1 MLMNDTVAESVRSL
15 PVFVKRLREVTMQ
28 SDSQLVL
35 AVCQELVEYA
45 RTTGQVPDPAA
56 TKELLELL
64 RGSRHFEAL
73 SLLADALIRMGRDEL
88 IVSRQYVQG
97 LIDQG
102 LLIAAREVLG
112 DVIRRAADDPNEDS
126 EARGL
131 MGRVN
136 KQIYVDA
143 RGRPSD
149 LARGALFQA
158 ITCYREV
165 YDKDPYKNLWHGV
178 NLLALMHRARADG
191 ITVTGLS
198 DSGALA
204 NAIIEAVR
212 NPQGRAVGAWD
223 YGSAA
228 EACIALG
235 DWDAATRW
243 LEQYVAD
250 QATDRFALA
259 GTLRQLTEVWR
270 FTAETPE
277 AGQLVVAL
285 RGALLKSRDGRL
297 ELTPSQLQHT
307 AAALDNP
314 GPRLERVLGTVG
326 LQTMTW
332 LRTAMERAR
341 SVALIRG
348 PGGRGI
354 GTGFLVRG
362 GDLHP
367 ALGEELVV
375 VTNAHVVSELQDD
388 GGIEPDQAVITFEA
402 KNGTSGTQAYY
413 RVQKLLWGSAKQH
426 LDTSLLQLDPTVQG
440 IAPCPIAKSL
450 PPLNNDQRVYI
461 IGHPQ
466 GGELSFSLQDNEL
479 LDHEGPPAGT
489 PGQPERCLI
498 HYRAPTEPGSSG
510 SPVFN
515 EAPDW
520 QVIGLHHA
528 GGEYVRKLNGQ
539 SGTYAANE
547 AIWIQSIAKAM
558 AESFT
563 V

>member
-1 MLMNDTVAESVRSL
+1 VR
-15 PVFVKRLREVTMQ
+15 FR
-28 SDSQLVL
+28 
-35 AVCQELVEYA
+35 
-45 RTTGQVPDPAA
+45 
-56 TKELLELL
+56 
-64 RGSRHFEAL
+64 
-73 SLLADALIRMGRDEL
+73 
-88 IVSRQYVQG
+88 
-97 LIDQG
+97 
-102 LLIAAREVLG
+102 
-112 DVIRRAADDPNEDS
+112 
-126 EARGL
+126 
-131 MGRVN
+131 
-136 KQIYVDA
+136 
-143 RGRPSD
+143 
-149 LARGALFQA
+149 
-158 ITCYREV
+158 
-165 YDKDPYKNLWHGV
+165 
-178 NLLALMHRARADG
+178 
-191 ITVTGLS
+191 
-198 DSGALA
+198 ALA

-212 NPQGRAVGAWD
+212 NPQGRTVGAWD

-235 DWDAATRW
+235 DWDAATHW

-250 QATDRFALA
+250 QSTDRFALA

-332 LRTAMERAR
+332 LRTGMERAR

-367 ALGEELVV
+367 ALGGELVV
-375 VTNAHVVSELQDD
+375 VTNAHVISELQDD
-388 GGIEPDQAVITFEA
+388 GGIEPDQALITFEA
-402 KNGTSGTQAYY
+402 QNGTSETQAFY

-426 LDTSLLQLDPTVQG
+426 LDTSLLRLDPTGQG

-479 LDHEGPPAGT
+479 LDHEGPPAGA
-489 PGQPERCLI
+489 PSQPERCLI

-558 AESFT
+558 ADGFSG
-563 V
+563 

>member
-1 MLMNDTVAESVRSL
+1 MNETAAETVRSL
-15 PVFVKRLREVTMQ
+15 PVFIKRLGEVAKQ

-35 AVCQELVEYA
+35 AACQDLVEYA
-45 RTTGQVPDPAA
+45 RTTGQVPDLAA
-56 TKELLELL
+56 TAELLELL

-73 SLLADALIRMGRDEL
+73 SVLADAPIRMGRDEL
-88 IVSRQYVQG
+88 VVSRQYAQG

-102 LLIAAREVLG
+102 FLIAAREVLG
-112 DVIRRAADDPNEDS
+112 GVIRRATDDPS
-126 EARGL
+126 EYSETRGL

-149 LARGALFQA
+149 LARRALRQA
-158 ITCYREV
+158 IASYREV
-165 YDKDPYKNLWHGV
+165 YDEDPQKHLWHGV
-178 NLLALMHRARADG
+178 NVIALMHRARADG
-191 ITVTGLS
+191 ITIKGLPNP
-198 DSGALA
+198 AVLA
-204 NAIIEAVR
+204 TTIVEAVR
-212 NPQGRAVGAWD
+212 NPQGRTVKAWD

-243 LEQYVAD
+243 LEQYIAD
-250 QATDRFALA
+250 QSTDRFALA
-259 GTLRQLTEVWR
+259 ATLRQLTEVWR

-285 RGALLKSRDGRL
+285 SGALLKSRDGRL
-297 ELTPSQLQHT
+297 ELTARQLQHT

-326 LQTMTW
+326 LQTITW
-332 LRTAMERAR
+332 LRAGMERAR

-367 ALGEELVV
+367 ALGDELVV

-388 GGIEPDQAVITFEA
+388 GGIEPDQALITFDA
-402 KNGTSGTQAYY
+402 QNGTAGTHAYY
-413 RVQKLLWGSAKQH
+413 RVQKLLWGSPKQH
-426 LDTSLLQLDPTVQG
+426 LDTSLLRLDPTVQG
-440 IAPCPIAKSL
+440 IAPCPIARSL

-479 LDHEGPPAGT
+479 LDHEGPPAGA
-489 PGQPERCLI
+489 PSQPERCLI

>member
-1 MLMNDTVAESVRSL
+1 MNETAVESLRSL
-15 PVFVKRLREVTMQ
+15 PVFIKQLREVAKQ
-28 SDSQLVL
+28 SDSQLAL
-35 AVCQELVEYA
+35 AACQDVVEYA

-56 TKELLELL
+56 TWELLELL

-73 SLLADALIRMGRDEL
+73 SVLADALIRMGREEL
-88 IVSRQYVQG
+88 IVSRQYAQG

-112 DVIRRAADDPNEDS
+112 GVIRRAADDPSEHA

-131 MGRVN
+131 LGRVN

-149 LARGALFQA
+149 LARRALRQA
-158 ITCYREV
+158 IACYREV
-165 YDKDPYKNLWHGV
+165 YDEDPQKHLWHGV

-191 ITVTGLS
+191 ITVKGLP
-198 DSGALA
+198 DSGILA
-204 NAIIEAVR
+204 GAIVEAVR
-212 NPQGRAVGAWD
+212 NPQGRTVETWD

-235 DWDAATRW
+235 DWDAATHW
-243 LEQYVAD
+243 LERYIQH
-250 QATDRFALA
+250 QSTDSFALA

-270 FTAETPE
+270 FTADTPE

-285 RGALLKSRDGRL
+285 SGALLRSRDGRL
-297 ELTPSQLQHT
+297 ELTPGQLQRT

-326 LQTMTW
+326 LQTITW
-332 LRTAMERAR
+332 LRAGMERAR

-354 GTGFLVRG
+354 GTGFLVCG

-367 ALGEELVV
+367 ALGDELVV

-388 GGIEPDQAVITFEA
+388 GGIEPDQALITFDA
-402 KNGTSGTQAYY
+402 QNGTTGTQAYY
-413 RVQKLLWGSAKQH
+413 RVQKLLWGSPKQH
-426 LDTSLLQLDPTVQG
+426 LDTSLLRLDPSVQG
-440 IAPCPIAKSL
+440 ITPCPIAKSL
-450 PPLNNDQRVYI
+450 PPPNNDHRVYI
-461 IGHPQ
+461 IGHPK

-479 LDHEGPPAGT
+479 LDHEGPPAGA
-489 PGQPERCLI
+489 PRQPERCLI

-558 AESFT
+558 ADGFNA
-563 V
+563 

>member
-1 MLMNDTVAESVRSL
+1 MSETAAESVRGL
-15 PVFVKRLREVTMQ
+15 PVFIKRLCEVAKQ

-35 AVCQELVEYA
+35 AACQELVDYA
-45 RTTGQVPDPAA
+45 RTTGQVPDLAA

-102 LLIAAREVLG
+102 LLIAARKVLG

-149 LARGALFQA
+149 LAREALFQA

-165 YDKDPYKNLWHGV
+165 YDKDPHKNLWHGV

-212 NPQGRAVGAWD
+212 NPQGRTVGAWD

-235 DWDAATRW
+235 DWDAATHW

-250 QATDRFALA
+250 QSTDRFALA

-332 LRTAMERAR
+332 LRTGMERAR

-354 GTGFLVRG
+354 GAGFLVRG

-367 ALGEELVV
+367 ALGGELVV
-375 VTNAHVVSELQDD
+375 VTNAHVISELQDD
-388 GGIEPDQAVITFEA
+388 GGIEPDQALITFEA
-402 KNGTSGTQAYY
+402 QNGTSETQAFY

-426 LDTSLLQLDPTVQG
+426 LDTSLLRLDPAVQG

-450 PPLNNDQRVYI
+450 PPLNHDQRVYI

-479 LDHEGPPAGT
+479 LDHEGPPAGA
-489 PGQPERCLI
+489 PSQPERCLI

-510 SPVFN
+510 SPVFD

>member
-1 MLMNDTVAESVRSL
+1 MNETAGETVRSL
-15 PVFVKRLREVTMQ
+15 PVFIKRLGEVAKQ

-35 AVCQELVEYA
+35 AACQDLVEYA
-45 RTTGQVPDPAA
+45 RTTGQIPDLAA
-56 TKELLELL
+56 TAELLELL

-73 SLLADALIRMGRDEL
+73 SVLADALIRMGRDEVV
-88 IVSRQYVQG
+88 VSRQYAQG

-102 LLIAAREVLG
+102 LLIAAREMLG
-112 DVIRRAADDPNEDS
+112 GVTRRATDDPTEYS
-126 EARGL
+126 ETRGL

-149 LARGALFQA
+149 LARRALRQA
-158 ITCYREV
+158 IAYYREV
-165 YDKDPYKNLWHGV
+165 YDEDPEKHLWHGV
-178 NLLALMHRARADG
+178 NVIALMHRARADG
-191 ITVTGLS
+191 IAIKGLPHP
-198 DSGALA
+198 AVLA
-204 NAIIEAVR
+204 NSIVEAVR
-212 NPQGRAVGAWD
+212 NPQGRTAKAWD

-235 DWDAATRW
+235 DWDAATHW
-243 LEQYVAD
+243 LEQYIAD
-250 QATDRFALA
+250 QSTDRFALTA
-259 GTLRQLTEVWR
+259 TLRQLTEVWR

-285 RGALLKSRDGRL
+285 SGALLKSRDGRL
-297 ELTPSQLQHT
+297 ELTARQLQHT
-307 AAALDNP
+307 AAALNNP

-326 LQTMTW
+326 LQTITW
-332 LRTAMERAR
+332 LRAGMERAR

-367 ALGEELVV
+367 ALGDELVV

-388 GGIEPDQAVITFEA
+388 GGIEPDQALITFDA
-402 KNGTSGTQAYY
+402 QNGAAGAQAYY
-413 RVQKLLWGSAKQH
+413 RVQKLLWGSPKQH
-426 LDTSLLQLDPTVQG
+426 LDTSLLRLDPAVQG
-440 IAPCPIAKSL
+440 IAPCPIARSL
-450 PPLNNDQRVYI
+450 PPLNNEQRVYI

-479 LDHEGPPAGT
+479 LDHEGPPAGA
-489 PGQPERCLI
+489 PRQPERCLI

-547 AIWIQSIAKAM
+547 AIWIQSIAKALE
-558 AESFT
+558 ANFIP
-563 V
+563 

>member
-1 MLMNDTVAESVRSL
+1 MNETAGETVRSL
-15 PVFVKRLREVTMQ
+15 SVFIKRLGEVAKQ

-35 AVCQELVEYA
+35 AACQDLVEYA
-45 RTTGQVPDPAA
+45 RSTGQVPDPAA
-56 TKELLELL
+56 TRELLELL

-73 SLLADALIRMGRDEL
+73 SVLADVLIRMGRDEL
-88 IVSRQYVQG
+88 VVSRQYAQG

-112 DVIRRAADDPNEDS
+112 GVIRRATDDPTEYS
-126 EARGL
+126 ETRGL
-131 MGRVN
+131 MGRLN

-149 LARGALFQA
+149 LARRALRQA
-158 ITCYREV
+158 IASYREV
-165 YDKDPYKNLWHGV
+165 YDEDPQKHLWHGV
-178 NLLALMHRARADG
+178 NLIALMHRARADG
-191 ITVTGLS
+191 IAIKGLPNP
-198 DSGALA
+198 AVLA
-204 NAIIEAVR
+204 NTIVEAVR
-212 NPQGRAVGAWD
+212 NPQGRTVEAWD

-235 DWDAATRW
+235 DWDAATHW

-250 QATDRFALA
+250 QSTDRFALA

-285 RGALLKSRDGRL
+285 SGALLKSRDGRL
-297 ELTPSQLQHT
+297 ELTARQLQHT

-326 LQTMTW
+326 LQTITW
-332 LRTAMERAR
+332 LRAGMERAR

-367 ALGEELVV
+367 ALGDELVV

-388 GGIEPDQAVITFEA
+388 SGIEPDQALITFDA
-402 KNGTSGTQAYY
+402 QNGTAGTQAYY
-413 RVQKLLWGSAKQH
+413 RVQKLLWGSPKQH
-426 LDTSLLQLDPTVQG
+426 LDTSLLRLDPAVQS

-450 PPLNNDQRVYI
+450 PPLNNDQRVYV
-461 IGHPQ
+461 IGHPK

-479 LDHEGPPAGT
+479 LDHEGPPAGA
-489 PGQPERCLI
+489 PSQPERCLI

-528 GGEYVRKLNGQ
+528 GGEYVRKLNGR

-558 AESFT
+558 AANFIP
-563 V
+563 

>member
-1 MLMNDTVAESVRSL
+1 MNETAVETVRSL
-15 PVFVKRLREVTMQ
+15 SAFIRRLSEVSKQ
-28 SDSQLVL
+28 SDRQLVL
-35 AVCQELVEYA
+35 AACQELVEYV

-56 TKELLELL
+56 TREVLELL
-64 RGSRHFEAL
+64 RGFRHFEAL
-73 SLLADALIRMGRDEL
+73 SVLADALIRMGRDEL
-88 IVSRQYVQG
+88 NVWRQYAQG

-112 DVIRRAADDPNEDS
+112 GVIRRATDDPNEYS
-126 EARGL
+126 QARGL

-149 LARGALFQA
+149 LARRALRQA
-158 ITCYREV
+158 IACYREV
-165 YDKDPYKNLWHGV
+165 YDENPQKHLWHGV
-178 NLLALMHRARADG
+178 NLVALMHRARADG
-191 ITVTGLS
+191 ITIKGLP
-198 DSGALA
+198 DPGAVA
-204 NAIIEAVR
+204 SAIVEAVR
-212 NPQGRAVGAWD
+212 DPQGRMVEAWD

-235 DWDAATRW
+235 DWDAATHW
-243 LEQYVAD
+243 LEQYIAD
-250 QATDRFALA
+250 QSTDRFALA

-285 RGALLKSRDGRL
+285 RGALLSSRDGCL

-307 AAALDNP
+307 AAALDKP

-326 LQTMTW
+326 LQTITW
-332 LRTAMERAR
+332 LRTGMERAR

-367 ALGEELVV
+367 ALGDELVV

-388 GGIEPDQAVITFEA
+388 GGIEPDQALITFEA
-402 KNGTSGTQAYY
+402 QNGTAETPASY
-413 RVQKLLWGSAKQH
+413 RVQKLLWGSPKQH
-426 LDTSLLQLDPTVQG
+426 LDASLLRLDPTVQG
-440 IAPCPIAKSL
+440 IVPCPIAKSL
-450 PPLNNDQRVYI
+450 PAPKNEQRVYI
-461 IGHPQ
+461 IGHPK

-479 LDHEGPPAGT
+479 LDHEGPPTGA
-489 PGQPERCLI
+489 PSQPERCLI

-520 QVIGLHHA
+520 QLIGLHHA

-558 AESFT
+558 ADGFT
-563 V
+563 P